1 MGLRRAIR
9 LRWVSI
15 TSREETHREEKVSVN
30 NFDFLSERVPDGIHI
45 DLKFHRYNLIYF
57 RVPFVRYF
65 PLSSLTTVCE
75 QDSVSN
81 GGMMVHA
88 SELWD
93 VRTSTSDLADTID
106 VSTQHS
112 LNIIKGQLRVFN
124 LGYEPFQNITAQ
136 DQVIGLA
143 WHNQNRDYNF
153 KTMHCQREIVQS
165 CG

>member
-1 MGLRRAIR
+1 
-9 LRWVSI
+9 
-15 TSREETHREEKVSVN
+15 
-30 NFDFLSERVPDGIHI
+30 
-45 DLKFHRYNLIYF
+45 
-57 RVPFVRYF
+57 
-65 PLSSLTTVCE
+65 
-75 QDSVSN
+75 
-81 GGMMVHA
+81 MMVHA

-124 LGYEPFQNITAQ
+124 LGYEPFQNITAH
-136 DQVIGLA
+136 QVIGLA